1 MRPNTLVIGYY
12 RDKVS
17 VDQLMDSVADKA
29 HKVGPGPRSRALSAC
44 EPCLLAVSAGR

>member
-29 HKVGPGPRSRALSAC
+29 HKVGPGFWHRQVICWPD
-44 EPCLLAVSAGR
+44 GR